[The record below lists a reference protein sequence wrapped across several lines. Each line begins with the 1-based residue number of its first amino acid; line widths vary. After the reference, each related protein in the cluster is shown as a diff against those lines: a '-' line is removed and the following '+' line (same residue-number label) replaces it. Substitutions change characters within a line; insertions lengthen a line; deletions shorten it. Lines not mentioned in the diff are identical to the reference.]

1 MSVQSMTGFTRASG
15 EAQNSRFTWEL
26 RSVNGKGLDLRLRLP
41 PGLERLEPAVRQIL
55 ARHIA
60 RGSVQVTLSVA
71 RTGANS
77 IQPIV
82 NEALLREL
90 AELAQRLHQ
99 QFGVAPASADGLLG
113 LRGVLETPEVVETE
127 EERGAADKVALDALE
142 DAAAALAT
150 SRKEEG
156 WAVSLVLSRLL
167 DTMEGLVQRVE
178 ADPSREPAAIRER
191 LSSQLNV
198 LLEGGAAL
206 DPDRLLAEAALLA
219 TKADIREELDR
230 FAIHIA
236 AARKHLQEGGAIGRR
251 LDFLGQE
258 FNREANTL
266 CSKSGS
272 AAVSAAGLELKAVVD
287 QFREQVQNL
296 E

>member
-1 MSVQSMTGFTRASG
+1 MSVQSMTGFTSASG
-15 EAQNSRFTWEL
+15 EARGSRFTWEL
-26 RSVNGKGLDLRLRLP
+26 RSVNGKGLDIRLRMP
-41 PGLERLEPAVRQIL
+41 PGLERLEPGARQIL
-55 ARHIA
+55 GRHFT
-60 RGSVQVTLSVA
+60 RGSIQATLAVA
-71 RTGANS
+71 RTGNGG
-77 IQPIV
+77 IQPTV
-82 NEALLREL
+82 NEPLLREL

-113 LRGVLETPEVVETE
+113 LRGVLETPESVETE
-127 EERGAADKVALDALE
+127 EERAGTDKAALDALE
-142 DAAAALAT
+142 EAAGALAA
-150 SRKEEG
+150 SRREEG

-167 DTMEGLVQRVE
+167 DSMEELVGRVE
-178 ADPSREPAAIRER
+178 ADPSREPAAIRDR
-191 LSSQLNV
+191 LSNQLKL

-230 FAIHIA
+230 LAIHIA

>member
-1 MSVQSMTGFTRASG
+1 MTGFTRASG

-60 RGSVQVTLSVA
+60 RGSVQVTLSVT

-77 IQPIV
+77 VQPIV

-113 LRGVLETPEVVETE
+113 LRGVLETPEIVETE
-127 EERGAADKVALDALE
+127 EERGAADKVALDALQ
-142 DAAAALAT
+142 DAAAALAA

-191 LSSQLNV
+191 LANQLNV

-230 FAIHIA
+230 LAIHIA
-236 AARKHLQEGGAIGRR
+236 AARRHLQEGGAIGRR